1 MDNNT
6 VYEWILNSTFTVS
19 ARMNSLQ
26 SAKDHLSAV
35 LRQGDEV
42 LDLCCGSGFL
52 SFWLEEQGAHVTGVD
67 FAPYMI
73 RLAWEEAEHR
83 HSTVKFSQADI
94 FEWDFGEDR
103 FDLVI
108 CFDSISDFPI
118 ADFAKLSRK
127 TAGALKHGGW
137 LAVKYVDGISR
148 LRERDKKPEGVYQ
161 EKPERI
167 TYRVKEYLPELG
179 AMVHTIRNE
188 TRGQEYDRLGF
199 IYTPQFIRLAV
210 DPSLVLEKQILLE
223 ADQFLNIFRKDG

>member
-6 VYEWILNSTFTVS
+6 VYEWILESTFTVS

-35 LRQGDEV
+35 LRQGDDV

-52 SFWLEEQGAHVTGVD
+52 SFWLEEQRAQVTGVD

-73 RLAWEEAEHR
+73 RLAREEAEDR
-83 HSTVKFSQADI
+83 HSAVKFIQADI
-94 FEWDFGEDR
+94 FEGDFGENG
-103 FDLVI
+103 FDLVT

-118 ADFAKLSRK
+118 SDFAKLSRK
-127 TAGALKHGGW
+127 IVRTLKRGGRF
-137 LAVKYVDGISR
+137 AVKYVDGICK
-148 LRERDKKPEGVYQ
+148 LREMDKKPEGIYQ
-161 EKPERI
+161 EEPERI

-188 TRGQEYDRLGF
+188 TRGEEYDRMGF
-199 IYTPQFIRLAV
+199 IYTPQLIQMAV
-210 DPSLVLEKQILLE
+210 DHSLELET
-223 ADQFLNIFRKDG
+223 